1 MTTVTI
7 TRFTPMTDFVTLRE
21 AMDRLFEDSF
31 IRPTTWTGLPAGQI
45 AVPVDLWETNDAYHM
60 RADLPGMTPDTIDI
74 NVTADTVS
82 FAGESKAETDVTN
95 EGWLRQERR
104 IGKFQRSFT
113 LPVQIDPNK
122 VQANFEHGVLDLVL
136 PKADQVKPR
145 SIKVNANR
153 LSASKDHSK

>member
-1 MTTVTI
+1 MTI
-7 TRFTPMTDFVTLRE
+7 TRFTPMTDFVSLRE

-31 IRPTTWTGLPAGQI
+31 IRPTTYSGLAAGQI
-45 AVPVDLWETNDAYHM
+45 AVPVDLWETNDAYHL

-82 FAGESKAETDVTN
+82 FAGETKGQTDVTN
-95 EGWLRQERR
+95 DGWLRQERR
-104 IGKFQRSFT
+104 VGKFQRAFT

-122 VQANFEHGVLDLVL
+122 VQASFEHGVLDLVL

-145 SIKVNANR
+145 SIKVNA
-153 LSASKDHSK
+153 K